1 VKIEI
6 EIEISDNVEGTH
18 APYWL
23 ILDPVQNMSLDIRT
37 LASQITGPFFSREEA
52 ETVLKAKSYNYSD
65 RARVYCHSG
74 CYTWQYE
81 EKYRKEYGKMREKE
95 KEVDK

>member
-1 VKIEI
+1 MKI
-6 EIEISDNVEGTH
+6 EIEISDNAEGTH

-52 ETVLKAKSYNYSD
+52 ETVLKAREHHYSN
-65 RARVYCHSG
+65 RATVYCHSG
-74 CYTWQYE
+74 CYTQQYE
-81 EKYRKEYGKMREKE
+81 EKYKKQYWERMEKE
-95 KEVDK
+95 KGAQI